1 VESLLAKLVFM
12 LRRSSAVGAVVAVAI
27 AVVAA
32 KLHVSLGHSAGFW
45 DGPL

>member
-1 VESLLAKLVFM
+1 VESLFAKLVLM
-12 LRRSSAVGAVVAVAI
+12 LRRNPALGTAVAVVI

-32 KLHVSLGHSAGFW
+32 KLHVSLGHSTGFW